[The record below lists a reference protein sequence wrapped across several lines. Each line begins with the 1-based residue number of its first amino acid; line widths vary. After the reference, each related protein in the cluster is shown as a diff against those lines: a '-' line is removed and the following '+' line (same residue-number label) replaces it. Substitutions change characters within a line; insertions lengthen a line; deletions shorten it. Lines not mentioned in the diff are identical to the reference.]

1 MAMWALF
8 VKAPAIT
15 RGDTCVKKSC
25 LNTDIAA
32 GMIPLESNSQ
42 IREPLRSLQINS
54 REAPHAGPG
63 GAELFSP

>member
-1 MAMWALF
+1 MAMWAVF
-8 VKAPAIT
+8 VKVPAIPS
-15 RGDTCVKKSC
+15 GDTCVKKSC

-42 IREPLRSLQINS
+42 IRAPLRSLQINT
-54 REAPHAGPG
+54 REAPHAGTG